1 MTEIFTGNN
10 STNHLRAFVE
20 RLERL
25 GQEKADLQGDIREVY
40 AEAKGTG
47 FDTKALREIVRMRRV
62 DDEKRR
68 EAAAVLDTY
77 LNALGML

>member
-1 MTEIFTGNN
+1 MTDGHN

-47 FDTKALREIVRMRRV
+47 FDTKALREIARMRRV